1 MDKRQAMTEPSFSQ
15 ALLDWFDVSGRH
27 DLPWQQNK
35 TPYRVWVSEIM
46 LQQTQVQTVIPYY
59 ERFMTSFPTVEAL
72 AQSTEEAVLA
82 HWSGLGYYARGR
94 NLLKAAKVVV
104 DELDGIFPSDLEGMM
119 ALPGIGR
126 STAGAILSIA
136 CGQRH
141 PILDG
146 NVKRVLCRYD
156 AVESWSGGKQT
167 EAKLW
172 QRAEALT
179 PETRFEDYTQA
190 IMDLGA
196 TLCTRSKPKCNV
208 CPVSENCQAW
218 RQGRVT
224 EFPYSKPKTEKPTRE
239 VAMLLLRKSSG
250 DILLE
255 KRPTNGIWGGL
266 WSLPESPEPAVQN
279 LIKNKVETVC
289 EGAGDLI
296 KWPLLKHTFSHY
308 HLMIQP
314 ILVDRVRSTD
324 LEGEWLPVAEA
335 LTRGVPA
342 PIRKL
347 IKQLESHNGENG

>member
-27 DLPWQQNK
+27 DLPWQRDK

-46 LQQTQVQTVIPYY
+46 LQQTQVRTVIPYY

-94 NLLKAAKVVV
+94 NLLKAAKVVE
-104 DELDGIFPSDLEGMM
+104 DELGGVFPSDLEGMM

-156 AVESWSGGKQT
+156 AVESWSGEKQT

-172 QRAEALT
+172 LRSEALT
-179 PETRFEDYTQA
+179 PEARFEDYTQA

-196 TLCTRSKPKCNV
+196 TLCTRSKPKCDV

-218 RQGRVT
+218 QQGRVT
-224 EFPYSKPKTEKPTRE
+224 AFPYSKPKTEKPTRA
-239 VAMLLLRKSSG
+239 VAMLLLRKPSG

-255 KRPTNGIWGGL
+255 KRPTKGIWGGL

-324 LEGEWLPVAEA
+324 LDGEWLPVTEA